1 MIISTVGIIPIALA
15 IVNIIFNLS
24 RMMRHEDKVGY
35 VGGACGWTAA
45 LLFEAS
51 YYIEW

>member
-1 MIISTVGIIPIALA
+1 MIISTVGFITIVLA
-15 IVNIIFNLS
+15 IINIIFNLLM
-24 RMMRHEDKVGY
+24 MMRHEDKAGY
-35 VGGACGWTAA
+35 VGGACGWMAA